1 MKTGKVI
8 FESTSALFS
17 LLWSYASVS
26 KLVTFKSFTEQ
37 LTKSPFLTSMVD
49 LVAYFIPLF
58 ELLLAI
64 LLVLPATRLLG
75 LYLSFF
81 LMLLF
86 SGYIY
91 LMLYHSFY
99 IPCSCGGI
107 LNSMSWEQ
115 HLIFNIIL
123 TLIALIAIS
132 LSSNTDVSKHQNK
145 KTFFAQKN
153 RIS

>member
-58 ELLLAI
+58 ELLLVI

-132 LSSNTDVSKHQNK
+132 LSSNTDVSKHQN
-145 KTFFAQKN
+145 
-153 RIS
+153 